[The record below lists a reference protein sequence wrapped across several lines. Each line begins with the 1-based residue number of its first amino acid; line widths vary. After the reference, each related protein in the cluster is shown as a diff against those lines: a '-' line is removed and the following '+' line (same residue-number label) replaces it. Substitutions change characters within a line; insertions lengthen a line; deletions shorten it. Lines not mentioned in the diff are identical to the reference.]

1 MKEVGKRWEKQRGRA
16 IKEEKREVESGR
28 GKVST
33 VTLEKE
39 GEKKKGGSNDSGIP
53 IKLAEGGVP
62 GGAAVT
68 EIR

>member
-1 MKEVGKRWEKQRGRA
+1 MGKRWEKQRGRA

-39 GEKKKGGSNDSGIP
+39 GEKKKTRAQEVEYKS
-53 IKLAEGGVP
+53 K
-62 GGAAVT
+62 
-68 EIR
+68 